1 MQVFHPLRCRVLAR
15 PLILSRSLTTQPKPK
30 PPITELIKAD
40 IADAQTRGILQAP
53 PAGSGPLKS
62 LIHTSMELLKF
73 YFRGGR
79 EIFRRQRSLVETPA
93 TRREWRMLRTQKMDV
108 LKVVPFLIT
117 AMLLEELIPVMV
129 LYAPAM
135 LPSTCILPGQLRRI
149 RDKKVQKAREA
160 LLMLR
165 AAHEY
170 LEVSKE
176 GPFPFRKEDLDDEEV
191 DMDSLVKEAKTRAQ
205 FWTDGD
211 RRRAVYTLYGLSCVG
226 IQLWPWVRVGW
237 HMDFLQSDDA
247 WLAKEG
253 VQALTDDEVR
263 QAVVE
268 RGLGFVQQTEA
279 RKLLQWWL
287 GEVGDSDKNARLRA
301 SVAFAAL
308 YK

>member
-15 PLILSRSLTTQPKPK
+15 PLVLSRSLTTQPKPK
-30 PPITELIKAD
+30 PSITELIKAD
-40 IADAQTRGILQAP
+40 IADAQTRGILQPP
-53 PAGSGPLKS
+53 PASSGPLKS
-62 LIHTSMELLKF
+62 LVHTSMELLKF

-79 EIFRRQRSLVETPA
+79 EIFRRQRSLADTPS
-93 TRREWRMLRTQKMDV
+93 TRREWRMLRTQKRDV

-117 AMLLEELIPVMV
+117 AVLLEELIPVMV

-160 LLMLR
+160 LPMLR
-165 AAHEY
+165 VAHEY
-170 LEVSKE
+170 LEISKE
-176 GPFPFRKEDLDDEEV
+176 GPFPFRKEDLDEEV
-191 DMDSLVKEAKTRAQ
+191 DMDSLVEQAKTRAR
-205 FWTDGD
+205 FWTDGN
-211 RRRAVYTLYGLSCVG
+211 RRQSVYTLYGLSRIG

-237 HMDFLQSDDA
+237 HMDFLESDDA
-247 WLAKEG
+247 WLTKEG

-263 QAVVE
+263 EAVVE
-268 RGLGFVQQTEA
+268 RGLGFVQETEA

-287 GEVGDSDKNARLRA
+287 SEVGGSDRNARLRA